1 MGVLGVLAIGARGGS
16 KCWRG
21 AERSVWREPEG
32 YGRNLP
38 AVPGEVAGRLVG
50 RFARKSKSSR
60 ASRFGEACPEVHRG
74 LVQPRVALRS
84 GQGKYSSKASNSSHG

>member
-21 AERSVWREPEG
+21 AERSVWRAPEG

-50 RFARKSKSSR
+50 RFARKTNR
-60 ASRFGEACPEVHRG
+60 QGRPASAKLAQRSTAG
-74 LVQPRVALRS
+74 L
-84 GQGKYSSKASNSSHG
+84 SNQD